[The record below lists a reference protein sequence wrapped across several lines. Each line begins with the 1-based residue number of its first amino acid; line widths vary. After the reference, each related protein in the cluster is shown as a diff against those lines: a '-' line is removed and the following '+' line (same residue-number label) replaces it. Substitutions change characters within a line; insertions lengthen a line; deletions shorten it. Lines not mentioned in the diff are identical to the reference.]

1 MAKILI
7 VNGPNLNLLG
17 TREPEIYGD
26 LTLERINSELTE
38 LAKELKLEVEFFQS
52 NSEGT
57 LIDFLQE
64 KGPTADGLI
73 INPGAYTHYSLAIRD
88 AIASIEIPTIEVHLS
103 NTLAR
108 ESFRRKSVISAVC
121 LGVITGFGSY
131 GYAMALSYF
140 GGMADDQE

>member
-26 LTLERINSELTE
+26 LTLEKINQELADLASELN
-38 LAKELKLEVEFFQS
+38 LEVEFFQS

-57 LIDFLQE
+57 LIDYLQE
-64 KGPTADGLI
+64 HGPTANGLI

-88 AIASIEIPTIEVHLS
+88 AILSIEIPTIEVHLS
-103 NTLAR
+103 NTQAR
-108 ESFRRKSVISAVC
+108 EQFRRKSVISDVC

-140 GGMADDQE
+140 GGMATDQE